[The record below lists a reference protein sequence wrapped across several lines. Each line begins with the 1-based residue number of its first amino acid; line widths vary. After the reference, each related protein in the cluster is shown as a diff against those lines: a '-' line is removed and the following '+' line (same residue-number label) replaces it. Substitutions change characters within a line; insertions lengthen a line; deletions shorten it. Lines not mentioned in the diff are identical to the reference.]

1 MGNLNLLYTT
11 PIFPTAIINAMWVKY
26 IKCDAAQLEFDALFK
41 NLSHFQIHKLFKA
54 LCHDYSKFGAKIK
67 IDIRI
72 QFKKMYKEK
81 TLKHFATEL
90 LAQGFWVN
98 CRSLLSFQK
107 NNFSASDSS
116 LGAQIFVILP
126 KPYFNWYI
134 SAVKNLGQIC
144 EFVFNNYNFE
154 I

>member
-1 MGNLNLLYTT
+1 MRNLNLLYTT
-11 PIFPTAIINAMWVKY
+11 PIFPTAIINAMWVTY
-26 IKCDAAQLEFDALFK
+26 IKCDTIQLEFDALFK
-41 NLSHFQIHKLFKA
+41 NLSHFQIHKLFKV
-54 LCHDYSKFGAKIK
+54 LCHDYLKFDAKIT

-81 TLKHFATEL
+81 TLKDFATEL
-90 LAQGFWVN
+90 LAQGFRVN
-98 CRSLLSFQK
+98 CRSLLPFQK
-107 NNFSASDSS
+107 NNFSANDSS
-116 LGAQIFVILP
+116 LAAQIFATLP

-134 SAVKNLGQIC
+134 SAVKNLGQTC